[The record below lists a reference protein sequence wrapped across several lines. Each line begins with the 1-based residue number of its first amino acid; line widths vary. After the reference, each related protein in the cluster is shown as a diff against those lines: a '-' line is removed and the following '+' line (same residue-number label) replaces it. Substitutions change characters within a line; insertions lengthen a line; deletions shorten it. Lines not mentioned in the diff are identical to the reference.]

1 MKLEVMVTLF
11 ESACGMVDVFS
22 QTEATRLNSHIIPK
36 KDKKMLVNSF
46 QTWSEQNICVGYDP
60 NNGQLPSRMQN
71 ELVNS
76 QFIDQNLSF
85 TYDRGQPI
93 AGSQVQV
100 AR

>member
-46 QTWSEQNICVGYDP
+46 QTWSEHMCG
-60 NNGQLPSRMQN
+60 L
-71 ELVNS
+71 
-76 QFIDQNLSF
+76 
-85 TYDRGQPI
+85 
-93 AGSQVQV
+93 
-100 AR
+100 

>member
-1 MKLEVMVTLF
+1 MY
-11 ESACGMVDVFS
+11 ESACGMVEDFS
-22 QTEATRLNSHIIPK
+22 QTERASRLKLSYYAKIGQKEMVVLYVVSKIG
-36 KDKKMLVNSF
+36 
-46 QTWSEQNICVGYDP
+46 QNICVGYDP